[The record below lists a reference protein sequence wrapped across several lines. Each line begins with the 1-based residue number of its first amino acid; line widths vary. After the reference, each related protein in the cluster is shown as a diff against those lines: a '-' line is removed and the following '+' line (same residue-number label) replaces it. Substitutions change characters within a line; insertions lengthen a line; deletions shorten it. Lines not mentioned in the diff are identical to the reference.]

1 MRTYRSNKGLKK
13 RCSCAR
19 RSWETCNHP
28 WFFTFQFK
36 GRVERATLGESDREK
51 AVTKFMAL
59 KVAIRNGTY
68 VRVRA
73 VSAPP
78 AVEEHVSLA
87 TVASFYLQQHVQAK
101 LSLSAQAHHR
111 SVLRFLDRVTVPPGM
126 ALAQKP
132 FRLITQE
139 DIEIA
144 LAAKRQRTT
153 ETMTRGDKTWT
164 RAIGGNVAA
173 NRMHAHLSALWNWA
187 IQPKR
192 AYADKTPFSYGL
204 GRVPDE
210 LKKPKER
217 GRDRRL
223 EPGETE
229 ALLQHAGQHLHDCI
243 VAALETGMRKGEILS
258 LQWQHVRWLQ
268 NEIAIH
274 WENTKTKHSRRIP
287 ISAMLR
293 TVLVRRQ
300 KALPE
305 GQEEW
310 NETHFVFGDAVGGRV
325 KDIRTAWDNTVLKAH
340 GIKVARG
347 HAERVSAEN
356 RARLREI
363 DLNFHDL
370 RHEAGSRKLESGWQL
385 HDVALWL
392 GHTKI
397 TTTSTYLNASTQRL
411 HELNERTP
419 LALVR

>member
-1 MRTYRSNKGLKK
+1 
-13 RCSCAR
+13 
-19 RSWETCNHP
+19 
-28 WFFTFQFK
+28 
-36 GRVERATLGESDREK
+36 
-51 AVTKFMAL
+51 MAI
-59 KVAIRNGTY
+59 KVAVRNGTY
-68 VRVRA
+68 VKVRT
-73 VSAPP
+73 APVAP
-78 AVEEHVSLA
+78 VVDEQPSLA
-87 TVASFYLQQHVQAK
+87 TVAGFYLKQHVKPK
-101 LSLSAQAHHR
+101 LADSAAAHHQ
-111 SVLRFLDRVTVPPGM
+111 SVLRFLDRLVVPPGIS
-126 ALAQKP
+126 LSQKP
-132 FRLITQE
+132 FRLVSQE

-144 LAAKRQRTT
+144 LAAKRQRAT
-153 ETMTRGDKTWT
+153 ETLTRGDKKWT
-164 RAIGGNVAA
+164 RTIGGNVAA

-223 EPGETE
+223 ESGESE
-229 ALLQHAGQHLHDCI
+229 ALLQHAGPHLHDCI

-287 ISAMLR
+287 ISATLR

-300 KALPE
+300 KALPK

-310 NETHFVFGDAVGGRV
+310 KQTDFVFGDAVGDRV

-340 GIKVARG
+340 GVQVARG
-347 HAERVSAEN
+347 HAGRVSADN

-419 LALVR
+419 LALVAIPSA